1 MTPPR
6 LSGPAS
12 SPHGDRDGL
21 PYNPSPEPWT
31 RAGHTARPVQAFLLV
46 GAMFLVAAS
55 AAAAQSVK
63 DFVEVEGARANAL
76 RGYGIVTGLNGN
88 GDSPKGESARL
99 LRNLLQNLVAADAV
113 VDRIDARNAALV
125 LVTAELPAFQKKGTR
140 LDVSVTA
147 LGDARS
153 LAGGELQ
160 LTDLRGPLGRQDP
173 VVYALASGRLVA
185 QGDARRGN
193 PTAATVPGG
202 ATVERE
208 LDHAFVQERPVRV
221 GEATVRRKTIR
232 LVLKKPD
239 LTTASQLASQINASA
254 VRGSGGRKMDVAA
267 AADGGSV
274 LVRIPT
280 RDEYRLATGSF
291 PEADYEQEPVRW
303 LDVVLNQPVILAA
316 PETAGVTINDAT
328 KTVSWTGEVLLRAGS
343 VMVPAPA
350 AGARPTVF
358 HAREGQRL
366 SAFLEA
372 AAPVLTEQ
380 QLVDVVKALHHAGL
394 LQAEVRSR

>member
-1 MTPPR
+1 
-6 LSGPAS
+6 LF
-12 SPHGDRDGL
+12 
-21 PYNPSPEPWT
+21 
-31 RAGHTARPVQAFLLV
+31 FLL
-46 GAMFLVAAS
+46 AVAAS
-55 AAAAQSVK
+55 ASAQSVK
-63 DFVEVEGARANAL
+63 DFVEVDGARANVL
-76 RGYGIVTGLNGN
+76 RGYGLVTGLNGA

-99 LRNLLQNLVAADAV
+99 LKNLLQNLVSPDAV

-125 LVTAELPAFQKKGTR
+125 LVTAELPPFQKKGTR

-160 LTDLRGPLGRQDP
+160 LADLRGPLGRQDP
-173 VVYALASGRLVA
+173 AVYALASGRLVL

-202 ATVERE
+202 AILERE
-208 LDHAFVQERPVRV
+208 LEHAFVQERPVRV
-221 GEATVRRKTIR
+221 GQETLRRKTVK

-239 LTTASQLASQINASA
+239 LTTASQLAAQINQSA
-254 VRGSGGRKMDVAA
+254 VRGSGGRRMDVAA

-274 LVRIPT
+274 VVRIPT
-280 RDEYRLATGSF
+280 RDEYRAATGSY
-291 PEADYEQEPVRW
+291 PEADYEQEPARW

-316 PETAGVTINDAT
+316 PETASVVINDAT

-343 VMVPAPA
+343 VMLPPPA

-358 HAREGQRL
+358 HPREGQRL
-366 SAFLEA
+366 SAFLDQV
-372 AAPVLTEQ
+372 APVVSEQ

-394 LQAEVRSR
+394 VQAEVRSK

>member
-1 MTPPR
+1 MSLPSTRGSAFSPR
-6 LSGPAS
+6 GERGELL
-12 SPHGDRDGL
+12 D
-21 PYNPSPEPWT
+21 NPSPEPWT
-31 RAGHTARPVQAFLLV
+31 RAGRTACPVQAYFL
-46 GAMFLVAAS
+46 
-55 AAAAQSVK
+55 AAAILLGAAAAARAQSVK
-63 DFVEVEGARANAL
+63 DLVEVDGARANVL

-99 LRNLLQNLVAADAV
+99 LRNLLQNLVSPDAAV
-113 VDRIDARNAALV
+113 ERIDARNAAAV
-125 LVTAELPAFQKKGTR
+125 LVTAELPPFQKKGTR

-173 VVYALASGRLVA
+173 AIYALASGRLVA
-185 QGDARRGN
+185 QGDAKRGN

-202 ATVERE
+202 AILERE
-208 LDHAFVQERPVRV
+208 LDHAFVQERPIRV
-221 GEATVRRKTIR
+221 GEEILRRKTFK

-239 LTTASQLASQINASA
+239 LTAASQIAAQLNAQS
-254 VRGSGGRKMDVAA
+254 VRGAGGRLDVAA
-267 AADGGSV
+267 AQDGGAV

-280 RDEYRLATGSF
+280 REEYQRATGSA
-291 PEADYEQEPVRW
+291 PEVDYEQEPVRW
-303 LDVVLNQPVILAA
+303 LDRILNQPVILAA
-316 PETAGVTINDAT
+316 PETAGVVINDAT

-343 VMVPAPA
+343 VMVPSPA

-366 SAFLEA
+366 AAFLEA
-372 AAPVLTEQ
+372 AAPALTEQ
-380 QLVDVVKALHHAGL
+380 QMVDVVKALHHAGL
-394 LQAEVRSR
+394 LQAELRSR

>member
-1 MTPPR
+1 
-6 LSGPAS
+6 
-12 SPHGDRDGL
+12 
-21 PYNPSPEPWT
+21 
-31 RAGHTARPVQAFLLV
+31 
-46 GAMFLVAAS
+46 
-55 AAAAQSVK
+55 VK
-63 DFVEVEGARANAL
+63 DFVEVEGARPNVL
-76 RGYGIVTGLNGN
+76 RGYGLVTGLNGN
-88 GDSPKGESARL
+88 GDTPKGESARL
-99 LRNLLQNLVAADAV
+99 LRNLLQNLVAPDAT
-113 VDRIDARNAALV
+113 VDRIEARNAALV
-125 LVTAELPAFQKKGTR
+125 LVTAELPPFQKKGTR
-140 LDVSVTA
+140 LDVSVTT

-173 VVYALASGRLVA
+173 VVYALASGRLVS

-202 ATVERE
+202 AIVERE
-208 LDHAFVQERPVRV
+208 LEHAFVRERPVRV
-221 GEATVRRKTIR
+221 GDQTVRRKTVN

-239 LTTASQLASQINASA
+239 LTAASQLASQINAGA
-254 VRGSGGRKMDVAA
+254 VRASAGRRMDVAVA
-267 AADGGSV
+267 SDGGSV

-280 RDEYRLATGSF
+280 RDEYRLVTGSY
-291 PEADYEQEPVRW
+291 PEADFELEPARW
-303 LDVVLNQPVILAA
+303 LDVVLNQPLVLAA
-316 PETAGVTINDAT
+316 PETAGVVINDAT

-343 VMVPAPA
+343 VMVPAPV

-366 SAFLEA
+366 SAFLDA

-380 QLVDVVKALHHAGL
+380 QMVDVVKALHHAGL